1 MTKKKRLS
9 RDQKRKAKL
18 AKEARKNRQGHS
30 LAYEGKKYKT
40 DALVPVYFET
50 ELGIFQA
57 HVITHRKL
65 TDQVVAAAVTKLVQ
79 QMRQGPLPPLED
91 GDRVEYVVGQEEELI
106 IRLIRQNWR
115 NLPEPRPSRDEL
127 IGVLR
132 TTLNSIDIW
141 STPGPK
147 SVGYLHYI
155 EGFLKK
161 QGVRFETQTPDGE
174 RIEEPEEDELYEI
187 GQEWCFDHDPE
198 SEREFKEMAEEL
210 IRSGQAERV
219 TSVCQRLI
227 GEATMEPEVIPEL
240 SVLSVRAQQ
249 AMKRDMG

>member
-1 MTKKKRLS
+1 VAKNNRLS

-30 LAYEGKKYKT
+30 LAYDGSKYKT
-40 DALVPVYFET
+40 EALVPAYFQT

-57 HVITHRKL
+57 HLITHRKL
-65 TDQVVAAAVTKLVQ
+65 TDRVVAAALTKLVH
-79 QMRQGPLPPLED
+79 QMRQGPLPPLEVS
-91 GDRVEYVVGQEEELI
+91 DRIEFAPGQEEELI
-106 IRLIRQNWR
+106 TRLIRQNWR
-115 NLPEPRPSRDEL
+115 DLPEPRPNKDEL
-127 IGVLR
+127 IGMLR
-132 TTLNSIDIW
+132 TTLNSIDVW
-141 STPGPK
+141 STPGPN

-161 QGVRFETQTPDGE
+161 QGASFEMQAASGE
-174 RIEEPEEDELYEI
+174 AIEEPEEDELYEI

-210 IRSGQAERV
+210 IQSGQAERV

-240 SVLSVRAQQ
+240 SILSLRAQQ

>member
-1 MTKKKRLS
+1 MAKKKRLS

-18 AKEARKNRQGHS
+18 AKEARKHRQGHS
-30 LAYEGKKYKT
+30 LAYEGNKYKT
-40 DALVPVYFET
+40 DALIPVYFET

-57 HVITHRKL
+57 HLITHRKL
-65 TDQVVAAAVTKLVQ
+65 TDRIVAAAVTRLVQ
-79 QMRQGPLPPLED
+79 QMREGPLPPLED
-91 GDRVEYVVGQEEELI
+91 GDRVEYVPGQEEELI

-115 NLPEPRPSRDEL
+115 DLTEPRPSRDEL

-132 TTLNSIDIW
+132 TTLNSIDVW
-141 STPGPK
+141 STPGPN

-155 EGFLKK
+155 EGFLNK
-161 QGVRFETQTPDGE
+161 QGVTFETQTPEGE
-174 RIEEPEEDELYEI
+174 VIEEPEDELCEI
-187 GQEWCFDHDPE
+187 GREWCFDHDPE

-227 GEATMEPEVIPEL
+227 AEATMEPEVLPEL
-240 SVLSVRAQQ
+240 MALSLRAQQ
-249 AMKRDMG
+249 VMKKEMG